1 MTRVIELSRAQILA
15 HRLRAN
21 GLVERV
27 SPGPGSLRRAA
38 WAGLTDSV
46 PRAALLSIHARLKDT
61 RPDALDDPAL
71 VQVWGPRFSA
81 YAVAA
86 DDRAPFTVG
95 RMPDEPR
102 KAAEVTGIA
111 DRLEAFLDGRRMSYS
126 EAGHAMGVPPNSLRY
141 ATLTGRVL
149 LRWDGSGRPE
159 IWMVPPPESSPG
171 DARLELARRHLH
183 VMGPGTAQ
191 SFGDWAGIRAPR
203 ASATMRTL
211 EPELVP
217 VRTPVGAG
225 WILASDESSFTAP
238 AAGLSPVDPLAV
250 RLLPSGDA
258 YWLAQG
264 RDRALLVP
272 EAAQRAALWPSRVWP
287 GALLLGGE
295 IAGTWRRADADI
307 RITAW
312 RDLSPA
318 ERNAIEGEARSL
330 PLPGV
335 GDSVRVTWVADSS
348 T

>member
-1 MTRVIELSRAQILA
+1 MTGDLELDRAQILA

-21 GLVERV
+21 ALVKRLA
-27 SPGPGSLRRAA
+27 PGPESLRRAA

-46 PRAALLSIHARLKDT
+46 PRAALLSIHARVAGT
-61 RPDALDDPAL
+61 SPSALDDPAL

-86 DDRAPFTVG
+86 ADRAPFTLG

-102 KAAEVTGIA
+102 KATEVTAIA
-111 DRLEAFLDGRRMSYS
+111 DRLEAFLDGRRMSYAD
-126 EAGHAMGVPPNSLRY
+126 AGHAMGVPPNSLRY

-149 LRWDGSGRPE
+149 LRWDGAGRPE
-159 IWMVPPPESSPG
+159 IWMVPPPDASPD

-191 SFGDWAGIRAPR
+191 SFGEWAGIRPAR
-203 ASATMRTL
+203 AAGTMRAL
-211 EPELVP
+211 EPALVP

-225 WILASDESSFTAP
+225 WILASDEASFREPGPSS
-238 AAGLSPVDPLAV
+238 VDHLAV

-258 YWLAQG
+258 YWLLQG
-264 RDRALLVP
+264 HDRALLVP
-272 EAAQRAALWPSRVWP
+272 DPAHRAALWPSRVWP
-287 GALLLGGE
+287 GALLVGGE
-295 IAGTWRRADADI
+295 IAGSWRRADADI

-318 ERNAIEGEARSL
+318 EVEAVHQEAQSL

-335 GDSVRVTWVADSS
+335 EGSLRISWVAGKP